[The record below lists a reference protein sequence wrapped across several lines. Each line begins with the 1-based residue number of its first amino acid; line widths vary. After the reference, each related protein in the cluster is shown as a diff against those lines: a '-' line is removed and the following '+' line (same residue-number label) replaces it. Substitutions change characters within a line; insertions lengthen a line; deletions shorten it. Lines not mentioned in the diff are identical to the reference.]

1 MKEVFAKGIL
11 KYNIRNCRVTYANCK
26 YRLPR
31 PKSRKYGADT
41 IAYKAAQLWNTLSPR
56 YKNVSSLDLF
66 KSQIKSWHCS
76 DCPSSTCKIF
86 VNGVGFIN

>member
-11 KYNIRNCRVTYANCK
+11 KYNIRNCRVTYANCN

-31 PKSRKYGADT
+31 PKSRKYGTDT
-41 IAYKAAQLWNTLSPR
+41 IAYKAAQLWNTLSTR

-86 VNGVGFIN
+86 VNGIGFIN